1 MFSLTKCLR
10 VSSLNNVTPYCDSRQ
25 RPLAIADP
33 RNTPPGAATNSG
45 QTTLQS
51 LLYDGSTAL
60 LCQPKYPF
68 CDKTLDHPLTRRM
81 CLCVSKQQN
90 FCQVRLT
97 SSGKEDIDDDVKKIL
112 DFKYNYAV
120 ILGHYVVANTRNIIS
135 ESSPVKY
142 LERRPQLGPASA
154 SPTQRRKLRQE
165 LTPAQEISCSAAVT
179 HSNEISQ

>member
-1 MFSLTKCLR
+1 MLPPT
-10 VSSLNNVTPYCDSRQ
+10 VTPGSGRSPSPILGTLGAGRSNKQ
-25 RPLAIADP
+25 RAH
-33 RNTPPGAATNSG
+33 
-45 QTTLQS
+45 TTLLQS

-120 ILGHYVVANTRNIIS
+120 ILGHYLC
-135 ESSPVKY
+135 SSKY
-142 LERRPQLGPASA
+142 
-154 SPTQRRKLRQE
+154 
-165 LTPAQEISCSAAVT
+165 
-179 HSNEISQ
+179 

>member
-1 MFSLTKCLR
+1 MMVQQLCS
-10 VSSLNNVTPYCDSRQ
+10 VNLNIHF
-25 RPLAIADP
+25 AIA
-33 RNTPPGAATNSG
+33 
-45 QTTLQS
+45 
-51 LLYDGSTAL
+51 
-60 LCQPKYPF
+60 K
-68 CDKTLDHPLTRRM
+68 DHPLTRRM

-154 SPTQRRKLRQE
+154 SPTPRRKLRQE

-179 HSNEISQ
+179 QSNEISQLSQYRRRPIPPNITYSFY